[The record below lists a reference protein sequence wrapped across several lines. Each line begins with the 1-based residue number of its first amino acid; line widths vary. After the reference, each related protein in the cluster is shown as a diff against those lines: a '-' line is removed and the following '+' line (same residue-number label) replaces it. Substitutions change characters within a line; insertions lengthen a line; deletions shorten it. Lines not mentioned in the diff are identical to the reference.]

1 MKYLLIMA
9 LLLAIILGLNFG
21 ICTYIHHSTQN
32 LLDDVKQVRNALAA
46 QDQSAAAAAISAMRT
61 RWEHDEP
68 FWEAFTDHQEV
79 EEVDILI
86 NRLEGYVDEHT
97 LEGMAKELQ
106 ELEYM
111 LRQMTEKHQF
121 RLENIF

>member
-1 MKYLLIMA
+1 MKYLVIMA
-9 LLLAIILGLNFG
+9 LLLVIVLGLNIG
-21 ICTYIHHSTQN
+21 ISTYINNSTQN
-32 LLDDVKQVRNALAA
+32 LLDDVKQIRDAMTA
-46 QDQSAAAAAISAMRT
+46 QNTETAETAISAMRT

-68 FWEAFTDHQEV
+68 CWEAFTDHQEV

-86 NRLEGYVDEHT
+86 NRLEGFVDEHT
-97 LEGMAKELQ
+97 MEGMAQDLQ

-121 RLENIF
+121 RAENIF

>member
-1 MKYLLIMA
+1 MKYLVIMA
-9 LLLAIILGLNFG
+9 ILLAIILGLNCG
-21 ICTYIHHSTQN
+21 ISTYINHSTHT
-32 LLDDVKQVRNALAA
+32 LLDDVKQVHTAMAA
-46 QDQSAAAAAISAMRT
+46 QDNDAAATAISSMRT

-68 FWEAFTDHQEV
+68 YWEAFTDHQEV

-86 NRLEGYVDEHT
+86 NRLEGFVDEHT
-97 LEGMAKELQ
+97 MEGMAQDLQ

-121 RLENIF
+121 RAENIF